1 MAGGQAMD
9 LEAERARF
17 DLATVTRLQGMKT
30 GALIGAAV
38 EAGLIL
44 GRVPPEARTPLRGY
58 ARDIGLA
65 FQIADDLIDATGDED
80 VAGKKLRKDGTR
92 GKETF
97 LTLLGLERAR
107 APAAMLV
114 DQAIAHLRGHGPESD
129 VLPSE
134 LQSPMRTP
142 YAAFCSKHK
151 TNHTTHR
158 TTRAHE

>member
-97 LTLLGLERAR
+97 LR
-107 APAAMLV
+107 
-114 DQAIAHLRGHGPESD
+114 
-129 VLPSE
+129 SE
-134 LQSPMRTP
+134 EHTSEHQSLMRTS
-142 YAAFCSKHK
+142 YA
-151 TNHTTHR
+151 
-158 TTRAHE
+158 

>member
-1 MAGGQAMD
+1 
-9 LEAERARF
+9 
-17 DLATVTRLQGMKT
+17 MKT

-38 EAGLIL
+38 EAGLSL

-107 APAAMLV
+107 AQAAMLV
-114 DQAIAHLRGHGPESD
+114 DQAIAHLRGHGPQGD
-129 VLPSE
+129 VLRDIARHVLE
-134 LQSPMRTP
+134 LGRRFSFLQGRET
-142 YAAFCSKHK
+142 YHAARRFPRHL
-151 TNHTTHR
+151 
-158 TTRAHE
+158 

>member
-92 GKETF
+92 GTETF
-97 LTLLGLERAR
+97 LTLLGLEPPRAQAELPVAQATAHPR
-107 APAAMLV
+107 APPPP
-114 DQAIAHLRGHGPESD
+114 D
-129 VLPSE
+129 
-134 LQSPMRTP
+134 
-142 YAAFCSKHK
+142 
-151 TNHTTHR
+151 
-158 TTRAHE
+158 

>member
-1 MAGGQAMD
+1 
-9 LEAERARF
+9 
-17 DLATVTRLQGMKT
+17 MKT

-107 APAAMLV
+107 AQAAMLV
-114 DQAIAHLRGHGPESD
+114 DQAIAHLRRSEEHT
-129 VLPSE
+129 SE
-134 LQSPMRTP
+134 LQSLMRTS
-142 YAAFCSKHK
+142 YAVCCCKK
-151 TNHTTHR
+151 QK
-158 TTRAHE
+158 

>member
-1 MAGGQAMD
+1 MFFFFSSRRRHTRCALVTGVQTCALPILAGGQAMD

-58 ARDIGLA
+58 ARDSGLA

-80 VAGKKLRKDGTR
+80 VAGKKLRQEGKR
-92 GKETF
+92 GKE
-97 LTLLGLERAR
+97 
-107 APAAMLV
+107 
-114 DQAIAHLRGHGPESD
+114 HG
-129 VLPSE
+129 
-134 LQSPMRTP
+134 RTP
-142 YAAFCSKHK
+142 GRGKGW
-151 TNHTTHR
+151 
-158 TTRAHE
+158 E